1 MLPPSSLSRKT
12 LADVIFSKM
21 EVYDDEPTVISY
33 KNDAADPAAILDP
46 RIVELYTKSVCG
58 NQAYIYG

>member
-1 MLPPSSLSRKT
+1 
-12 LADVIFSKM
+12 M
-21 EVYDDEPTVISY
+21 EAYDDEPTVISY